1 MYWFGIEFKLST
13 SIVFAIAF
21 GIAVDDSIHFMT
33 NLRMQM
39 MKGQDLPTALF
50 NTFQTTGKAIVLT
63 TIILV
68 SGFAM
73 LTFSDLEIPWF
84 TGVLVSLSLIF
95 AFLADLFWLPV
106 LLIPFKNVIQQKV
119 NRRLSAD

>member
-1 MYWFGIEFKLST
+1 
-13 SIVFAIAF
+13 
-21 GIAVDDSIHFMT
+21 
-33 NLRMQM
+33 

-50 NTFQTTGKAIVLT
+50 NTFLTTGKAIVLT

-73 LTFSDLEIPWF
+73 LTLSDLEIPWF

-95 AFLADLFWLPV
+95 AVLADLFWLPA

-119 NRRLSAD
+119 SRRLSAD